1 MNDTAIHKTA
11 EAYRTADTA
20 RPRRSPEWPKY
31 VLSAVILLAGGA
43 IMGWLAGF
51 RKGLPRRESDALL
64 PLVQVAPVER
74 FTGNLDLVVSGTV
87 VPYREIRVG
96 AEVPGRILK
105 KFPICQAG
113 NVVKKGTR
121 LLEIDPQNL
130 QMEIKTLDSE
140 LLQADKTMVET
151 EEEIRG
157 ASKSLEIAKGDY
169 QLQQSEFR
177 RFENLKRSVSATEL
191 DQARRNLL
199 NSQAQLTVR
208 QNTYD
213 MLLARKERLK
223 ASKLLIENRKER
235 ARLDLDRTVIVAPD
249 DGVIVREFVEQGDY
263 VTQAQQLFLFED
275 TSRAEII
282 CNFTPRELAWLKHY
296 ATPESFYNPDTDAC
310 TVYELPRV
318 EVDVFEQHAPA
329 IRWKG
334 ILERFDGIGRNEM
347 TKMIPCRIG
356 VEQPIVPTTDATRGL
371 VRGMYVKCRIVISD
385 HGGDGEL
392 VAFPESGLRP
402 GDFVWVVRDNRLKR
416 IDLRVVDRS
425 PVRETM
431 SAEKLVVV
439 ELGNSGLQLGDQI
452 VISPLPHPIDGGRV
466 NLAASQT
473 EEGTVNQAASSMRS
487 DDPTVAGERSSTK
500 KDTRA
505 QADLATP
512 RDRSRP

>member
-11 EAYRTADTA
+11 EAYRTADPV
-20 RPRRSPEWPKY
+20 RSRRSPDWPKY
-31 VLSAVILLAGGA
+31 VISAVILLAGGA
-43 IMGWLAGF
+43 IMGWLSGF
-51 RKGLPRRESDALL
+51 RKGLPTRESDALL
-64 PLVQVAPVER
+64 PLVQTVPVER
-74 FTGNLDLVVSGTV
+74 FVGDLDLVVSGTV
-87 VPYREIRVG
+87 VPYREIKVG

-105 KFPICQAG
+105 KYPICKAG
-113 NVVKKGTR
+113 NVVKQGTS

-157 ASKSLEIAKGDY
+157 AGKSLEIAKGDY

-199 NSQAQLTVR
+199 NSEAQLTVR

-223 ASKLLIENRKER
+223 ASKMLIENRKER
-235 ARLDLDRTVIVAPD
+235 ARLDLERTVIVAPD
-249 DGVIVREFVEQGDY
+249 DGVIVRELVEEGDY
-263 VTQAQQLFLFED
+263 VTQAQQLFTFED
-275 TSRAEII
+275 TSRAEVI
-282 CNFTPRELAWLKHY
+282 CNFTPRELAWLRQY
-296 ATPESFYNPDTDAC
+296 APPDSFRDADSGVGS
-310 TVYELPRV
+310 VYELPQV

-329 IRWKG
+329 IRWRG
-334 ILERFDGIGRNEM
+334 TLERFDGIGRNEM

-356 VEQPIVPTTDATRGL
+356 IEQPVVPTSDASRGL

-385 HGGDGEL
+385 HGRGGEL

-402 GDFVWVVRDNRLKR
+402 DDYVWVVRDKRLKR
-416 IDLRVVDRS
+416 IDVRVIDRS
-425 PVRETM
+425 PVRQSM

-439 ELGNSGLQLGDQI
+439 ELGNSGLQIGDQI
-452 VISPLPHPIDGGRV
+452 VISPLPYPIDGGRV
-466 NLAASQT
+466 ILASDPPG
-473 EEGTVNQAASSMRS
+473 EGTDNQAVSSVQS
-487 DDPTVAGERSSTK
+487 DDPAVAGERTPATK
-500 KDTRA
+500 NTRA
-505 QADLATP
+505 QADLSTP